1 VTDRPPQ
8 RDLAGVLHDVSNALT
23 VLLGWVGEA
32 RAEGARPED
41 VAYALGIV
49 EQRARV
55 ARDLARQAIGATRID
70 VPETASVVTREVVE
84 TLRVEAARA
93 GVTLTLDDLGE
104 GHVMGALDLV
114 QVLTNLVLNA
124 IAFSPRGT
132 SVDVS
137 VTSSETTLVW
147 GVVDHGEGVPDEKRE
162 VIFEGLSLRP
172 GGVGVGLRH
181 ARALARAWGRDV
193 ELLPKATGAGARFHV
208 SWPRADVVPR
218 PPVSAPR
225 LPQLA
230 GLRVLVVEDDLAVTQ
245 LVETALEARGAEV
258 VVARAASDLPGVL
271 RAPFDAA
278 LIDLSPIEGD
288 VPGALRE
295 IRAASPGIALVLITG
310 SADRIADWPETGG
323 MQLVRKPFEVSELL
337 AALKKRT

>member
-1 VTDRPPQ
+1 VPDRSPQ

-23 VLLGWVGEA
+23 VLLGWIGEA

-41 VAYALGIV
+41 VAYALRIV

-55 ARDLARQAIGATRID
+55 ARDLARQAIGASRIE
-70 VPETASVVTREVVE
+70 VPAGTGEITSEVVE
-84 TLRVEAARA
+84 TLRVEAAHA
-93 GVTLTLDDLGE
+93 GVAVVTDDRSE

-124 IAFSPRGT
+124 IAFAPRET
-132 SVDVS
+132 KIEVAVS
-137 VTSSETTLVW
+137 SSESEVVW
-147 GVVDHGEGVPDEKRE
+147 TVTDHGEGVPDAKRE
-162 VIFEGLSLRP
+162 AIFDGESLRP
-172 GGVGVGLRH
+172 GGVGVGLGH
-181 ARALARAWGRDV
+181 ARALARAWGGDV
-193 ELLPKATGAGARFHV
+193 VLLPKVEGSGARFLV
-208 SWPRADVVPR
+208 SWPRADLVPR

-230 GLRVLVVEDDLAVTQ
+230 GMRVLVVEDDVAVTQ

-258 VVARAASDLPGVL
+258 VVARVASELSAAL
-271 RAPFDAA
+271 ATPFDAA
-278 LIDLSPIEGD
+278 LIDLSPIESD
-288 VPGALRE
+288 VPGALRS
-295 IRAASPGIALVLITG
+295 IRDASPDIALVLITG
-310 SADRIADWPETGG
+310 SVDRVGQWPEAEG